1 MSKYKVIDIS
11 YWNGGMSTGDF
22 KKVIAD
28 GIDAVI
34 IRCGY
39 SSKGSL
45 CNKDSKFV
53 GNLKNAKNAGLPVGA
68 YFYGAATSVAEA
80 KKEAKYA
87 VSLCK
92 GKGLKYPLFY
102 DVEDNATMGK
112 LSKGELTDVVKEFCK
127 IVEESGLKTGVYA
140 SYSWLESKMGTTG
153 YSVWVAQY
161 NDTCDYKGSD
171 KVAWQ
176 YSSSHKIK
184 GINHKFD
191 ISNFYKD
198 YGSATPSSKKAYS
211 GKLPTKQIQYGSKG
225 GAVKLWQKFLNW
237 SVGAG
242 LKVDGKFG
250 TATKRWTEIFQKK
263 VGLTVDG
270 IAGVK
275 TLAHAKAFKR

>member
-11 YWNGGMSTGDF
+11 YWNGGMSKADF

-53 GNLKNAKNAGLPVGA
+53 GNLKNAKKAGLPVGA

-92 GKGLKYPLFY
+92 GEGLKYPLFY

-112 LSKGELTDVVKEFCK
+112 LSKGE
-127 IVEESGLKTGVYA
+127 
-140 SYSWLESKMGTTG
+140 
-153 YSVWVAQY
+153 
-161 NDTCDYKGSD
+161 
-171 KVAWQ
+171 
-176 YSSSHKIK
+176 
-184 GINHKFD
+184 
-191 ISNFYKD
+191 
-198 YGSATPSSKKAYS
+198 
-211 GKLPTKQIQYGSKG
+211 
-225 GAVKLWQKFLNW
+225 
-237 SVGAG
+237 
-242 LKVDGKFG
+242 
-250 TATKRWTEIFQKK
+250 
-263 VGLTVDG
+263 
-270 IAGVK
+270 
-275 TLAHAKAFKR
+275 